1 MSIQAM
7 LDSVL
12 PLRSNLT
19 ETSNSTNDGNIRNQV
34 FESII
39 PGYGP
44 IHKFIL
50 YTFGI
55 DITILVTLFA
65 AIWAISKL
73 AHYVYMTIYTLIAEN
88 YMSSIHISSYD
99 DIYSHLMKWLADQ
112 PRIKGSR
119 SLMAETQH
127 KSAWEVDEEE
137 VEEKSEDG
145 VELDYLNF
153 SNQEAKAPPRFIPAF
168 GAHRFWHNRTYF
180 LLHRVQKTYMESS
193 SSATFVEKEDLTL
206 SCFGRSPQPIKD
218 LLQDAKDFYLRD
230 HSAKTVIRRPAPKDM
245 RRWGGRNVWTQIAH
259 RPCRPM
265 ETVVLDAERKADVLR
280 DINEYLHPATPR
292 WYANRG
298 IPYRRGYLFH
308 GPPGTGKT
316 VSPSHEFCLFKNNH
330 TNGLAVTLFCLSW
343 SFWT

>member
-1 MSIQAM
+1 
-7 LDSVL
+7 
-12 PLRSNLT
+12 
-19 ETSNSTNDGNIRNQV
+19 
-34 FESII
+34 
-39 PGYGP
+39 
-44 IHKFIL
+44 
-50 YTFGI
+50 
-55 DITILVTLFA
+55 
-65 AIWAISKL
+65 
-73 AHYVYMTIYTLIAEN
+73 
-88 YMSSIHISSYD
+88 
-99 DIYSHLMKWLADQ
+99 
-112 PRIKGSR
+112 
-119 SLMAETQH
+119 MAETQH

-168 GAHRFWHNRTYF
+168 GAHRFWHNGTYF

-316 VSPSHEFCLFKNNH
+316 VSPYHEFCLFKNNH

>member
-1 MSIQAM
+1 
-7 LDSVL
+7 
-12 PLRSNLT
+12 
-19 ETSNSTNDGNIRNQV
+19 
-34 FESII
+34 
-39 PGYGP
+39 
-44 IHKFIL
+44 
-50 YTFGI
+50 
-55 DITILVTLFA
+55 
-65 AIWAISKL
+65 
-73 AHYVYMTIYTLIAEN
+73 MTIYSLVAEN
-88 YMSSIHISSYD
+88 YLSSIHVSSYD
-99 DIYSHLMKWLADQ
+99 DIYEHLMKWLADQ

-137 VEEKSEDG
+137 VEERSEDG
-145 VELDYLNF
+145 TELDYLNF
-153 SNQEAKAPPRFIPAF
+153 SNQEAKAPPRYIPAF
-168 GAHRFWHNRTYF
+168 GTHKFWHKGTYF
-180 LLHRVQKTYMESS
+180 LLHRVQQMYTESS
-193 SSATFVEKEDLTL
+193 STAAFVEKEDLTI
-206 SCFGRSPQPIKD
+206 SCFGRSPQPIKN

-230 HSAKTVIRRPAPKDM
+230 HNAKTVIRRPSPKDM

-316 VSPSHEFCLFKNNH
+316 VGYL
-330 TNGLAVTLFCLSW
+330 
-343 SFWT
+343 

>member
-1 MSIQAM
+1 MSLQSI

-12 PLRSNLT
+12 PQRGNLT
-19 ETSNSTNDGNIRNQV
+19 DGSNSTTNSNVPNQL

-44 IHKFIL
+44 IHNFIL
-50 YTFGI
+50 LTFGI

-65 AIWAISKL
+65 TIWATCKL
-73 AHYVYMTIYTLIAEN
+73 GHYIYMTFYALIAEN
-88 YMSSIHISSYD
+88 YMSSILISSYD
-99 DIYSHLMKWLADQ
+99 DIYDHLMKWLADQ
-112 PRIKGSR
+112 PHIKNSR
-119 SLMAETQH
+119 SLMAETNH

-137 VEEKSEDG
+137 AEDEASKADSTGG
-145 VELDYLNF
+145 VDYLNF

-168 GAHRFWHNRTYF
+168 GTHKFWHKGTFFR
-180 LLHRVQKTYMESS
+180 LQRVKNTVMEGGQ
-193 SSATFVEKEDLTL
+193 SSAVIEREDLTL
-206 SCFGRSPQPIKD
+206 TCFGRSPQPIKD
-218 LLQDAKDFYLRD
+218 LLQVAKDFYLED
-230 HSAKTVIRRPAPKDM
+230 HNAKTVIRRPAPKDM
-245 RRWGGRNVWTQIAH
+245 RRWGGRNIWTQIAH

-265 ETVVLDAERKADVLR
+265 ETVVLDAERKADVLK

-316 VSPSHEFCLFKNNH
+316 VSISMFDLVIYNILRLF
-330 TNGLAVTLFCLSW
+330 
-343 SFWT
+343 